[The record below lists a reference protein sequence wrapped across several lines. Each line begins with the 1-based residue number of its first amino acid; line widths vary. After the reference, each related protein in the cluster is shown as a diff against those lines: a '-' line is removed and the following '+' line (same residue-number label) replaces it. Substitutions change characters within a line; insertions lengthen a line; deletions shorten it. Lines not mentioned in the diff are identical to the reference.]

1 LIARVGALAT
11 DYNRAISTIQQD
23 PTALLLAWG
32 QGDPA
37 AFEALVPLVHDELR
51 QIARRH
57 MGKERRGHT
66 LQPTAL
72 VNEAYVRLIELNR
85 MTWQSR
91 AHFFAM
97 AARVMRRILVN
108 AALARGYQ
116 KRGGGAQRV
125 TLDEGLAVSPEL
137 SPDLIALD
145 EALTALETTH
155 QRKAQV
161 VELRFFGGMSVEET
175 AEALHVSA
183 VTVMRDWR
191 FAKLWLLRE
200 MGGQ

>member
-1 LIARVGALAT
+1 
-11 DYNRAISTIQQD
+11 
-23 PTALLLAWG
+23 
-32 QGDPA
+32 
-37 AFEALVPLVHDELR
+37 
-51 QIARRH
+51 
-57 MGKERRGHT
+57 MGKERHGHT
-66 LQPTAL
+66 LQATAL

-85 MTWQSR
+85 MTWEDR

-97 AARVMRRILVN
+97 AARVMRRILN

-125 TLDEGLAVSPEL
+125 TLDEGLVVSAEL
-137 SPDLIALD
+137 PPDLVALD

-155 QRKAQV
+155 RRKAQV

-200 MGGQ
+200 MSAP

>member
-1 LIARVGALAT
+1 V
-11 DYNRAISTIQQD
+11 SSPHD

-32 QGDPA
+32 AGDQG
-37 AFEALVPLVHDELR
+37 AFDALLPLVHEELR

-57 MGKERRGHT
+57 MGKERQGHT

-72 VNEAYVRLIELNR
+72 INEAYLRLVEVKR
-85 MTWQSR
+85 MQWQNR

-108 AALARGYQ
+108 AALARGSQ
-116 KRGGGAQRV
+116 KRGGDAQRV
-125 TLDEGLAVSPEL
+125 TLHEGLAVSGDTP
-137 SPDLIALD
+137 PDLVALD
-145 EALTALETTH
+145 DALTALAATH
-155 QRKAQV
+155 PRKAEI
-161 VELRFFGGMSVEET
+161 VELRFFGGLSVEEI
-175 AEALHVSA
+175 AAALHVSA

-200 MGGQ
+200 MTSR

>member
-1 LIARVGALAT
+1 MA
-11 DYNRAISTIQQD
+11 STRQD

-32 QGDPA
+32 EGNQA
-37 AFEALVPLVHDELR
+37 AFAALLPLVHDELR

-57 MGKERRGHT
+57 MGKERQGHT

-72 VNEAYVRLIELNR
+72 VNEAYLRLIEVKR
-85 MTWQSR
+85 MQWQNR

-108 AALARGYQ
+108 AALSRGYQ
-116 KRGGGAQRV
+116 KRGGGAQHV
-125 TLDEGLAVSPEL
+125 TLDEGLAISGEKA
-137 SPDLIALD
+137 PDLVALD
-145 EALTALETTH
+145 EALTALAATEP
-155 QRKAQV
+155 RKAQV
-161 VELRFFGGMSVEET
+161 VELRFFGGLSVEET
-175 AEALHVSA
+175 AVALHVST

-200 MGGQ
+200 MTGQCT

>member
-1 LIARVGALAT
+1 M
-11 DYNRAISTIQQD
+11 
-23 PTALLLAWG
+23 
-32 QGDPA
+32 
-37 AFEALVPLVHDELR
+37 PLVHDELR
-51 QIARRH
+51 QIARRQ

-66 LQPTAL
+66 LQATAL
-72 VNEAYVRLIELNR
+72 VNEAYIRLIELNR

-183 VTVMRDWR
+183 ITVMRDWR

>member
-1 LIARVGALAT
+1 
-11 DYNRAISTIQQD
+11 
-23 PTALLLAWG
+23 
-32 QGDPA
+32 
-37 AFEALVPLVHDELR
+37 
-51 QIARRH
+51 
-57 MGKERRGHT
+57 
-66 LQPTAL
+66 
-72 VNEAYVRLIELNR
+72 
-85 MTWQSR
+85 
-91 AHFFAM
+91 M

-125 TLDEGLAVSPEL
+125 TMDEQLVLAPEL
-137 SPDLIALD
+137 SPDLVALD
-145 EALTALETTH
+145 QALTALATTDK
-155 QRKAQV
+155 RKAQV

-200 MGGQ
+200 ISGR

>member
-1 LIARVGALAT
+1 
-11 DYNRAISTIQQD
+11 
-23 PTALLLAWG
+23 
-32 QGDPA
+32 
-37 AFEALVPLVHDELR
+37 
-51 QIARRH
+51 

-66 LQPTAL
+66 LQATAL
-72 VNEAYVRLIELNR
+72 VNEAYMRLIELNR
-85 MTWQSR
+85 MKWQNR

-116 KRGGGAQRV
+116 KRSGGAQRV
-125 TLDEGLAVSPEL
+125 TLDEGLVVSPEL

-155 QRKAQV
+155 KRKAQV
-161 VELRFFGGMSVEET
+161 VEMRFFGGMSVEET
-175 AEALHVSA
+175 AENLHVSA

-200 MGGQ
+200 MSGQ

>member
-1 LIARVGALAT
+1 
-11 DYNRAISTIQQD
+11 
-23 PTALLLAWG
+23 
-32 QGDPA
+32 
-37 AFEALVPLVHDELR
+37 
-51 QIARRH
+51 
-57 MGKERRGHT
+57 
-66 LQPTAL
+66 
-72 VNEAYVRLIELNR
+72 
-85 MTWQSR
+85 MTWQNR

-108 AALARGYQ
+108 AARARGYQ

-125 TLDEGLAVSPEL
+125 TLEEGLVVSPEL
-137 SPDLIALD
+137 SPDLIGLD
-145 EALTALETTH
+145 EALTALEATH

-200 MGGQ
+200 MSAR

>member
-1 LIARVGALAT
+1 MS
-11 DYNRAISTIQQD
+11 STQQD
-23 PTALLLAWG
+23 PTALLRAWG
-32 QGDPA
+32 GGDQA
-37 AFEALVPLVHDELR
+37 AFEALLPLVHDELR
-51 QIARRH
+51 QIARRQ
-57 MGKERRGHT
+57 MRKERQGHT

-72 VNEAYVRLIELNR
+72 VNEAYLRLIEVKR
-85 MTWQSR
+85 MRWQNR

-108 AALARGYQ
+108 AARARGYQ

-125 TLDEGLAVSPEL
+125 TLDEGLAISSEMP
-137 SPDLIALD
+137 PDLVALD
-145 EALTALETTH
+145 DALTALAATEP
-155 QRKAQV
+155 RKAQV
-161 VELRFFGGMSVEET
+161 VELRFFGGLSVEET

-200 MGGQ
+200 MSGR